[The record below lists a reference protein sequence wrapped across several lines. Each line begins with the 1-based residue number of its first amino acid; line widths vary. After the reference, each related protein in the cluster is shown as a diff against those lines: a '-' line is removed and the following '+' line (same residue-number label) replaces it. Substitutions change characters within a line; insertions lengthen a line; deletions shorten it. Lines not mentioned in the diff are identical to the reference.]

1 MIAQYPLPFRL
12 QITDE
17 ILTPPAGLALVGEFA
32 QSLGFSA
39 LIDQSL
45 PAPGSAEGY
54 RPSPFVLPLTL
65 MLHGGGRSL
74 EDLREIRVDRGL
86 LHLLGM
92 EHIPSSDA
100 TGDWLRRMGKGAG
113 RSKPTRRFF
122 GSG

>member
-1 MIAQYPLPFRL
+1 MKALDLP
-12 QITDE
+12 
-17 ILTPPAGLALVGEFA
+17 GLL
-32 QSLGFSA
+32 
-39 LIDQSL
+39 DRTL
-45 PAPGSAEGY
+45 PAPGSVAGY

-86 LHLLGM
+86 HHLLGM

-100 TGDWLRRMGKGAG
+100 TGDWLRRMGDGAG